1 MQQTNPP
8 PSEIKETLVV
18 GSIRLLEQ
26 PFKVKTPVFEDEIV
40 KRAIFVDHEVK
51 VPVGYDK
58 VVNEL
63 ALEISKSVMAIIKV
77 EMDKQT
83 KMLEEKIALL
93 RNIKTEEEVI
103 LKTKEVIVEKPV
115 YKDVTIEVIRPVYV
129 DKEVINPILKN
140 VEVENAI
147 IIDKAVTNA
156 VITDIRVTNAIIKD
170 VEVER
175 AVIREKVIE
184 VIHKNCL
191 DSAGNPI
198 S

>member
-1 MQQTNPP
+1 MNQTNPQ
-8 PSEIKETLVV
+8 EGKVKEVEVV
-18 GSIRLLEQ
+18 SGFKLIQTEY
-26 PFKVKTPVFEDEIV
+26 KVKTPVFEDVTIQ
-40 KRAIFVDHEVK
+40 RPIFVDHEVK
-51 VPVGYDK
+51 IPVGYDK

-63 ALEISKSVMAIIKV
+63 ALEISKSVMAIV
-77 EMDKQT
+77 QVSLDKQI
-83 KMLEEKIALL
+83 KLLEEKIASL

-115 YKDVTIEVIRPVYV
+115 YKDVTIEVSRPVYV
-129 DKEVINPILKN
+129 DKEVINPVLKN

-170 VEVER
+170 IEVER

>member
-1 MQQTNPP
+1 MNQTNPQ
-8 PSEIKETLVV
+8 EGKVKEVEVV
-18 GSIRLLEQ
+18 SGFKLIQTEY
-26 PFKVKTPVFEDEIV
+26 KVKTPVFEEVTIQ
-40 KRAIFVDHEVK
+40 RPIFVDHEVK
-51 VPVGYDK
+51 IPVGYDK

-63 ALEISKSVMAIIKV
+63 ALEISKAVLAIV
-77 EMDKQT
+77 QTSMDKQV
-83 KMLEEKIALL
+83 KLLEDKISSL

-115 YKDVTIEVIRPVYV
+115 YKDVEIEVSRPVYV

-140 VEVENAI
+140 VDVENAI

>member
-1 MQQTNPP
+1 MNQTNPQ
-8 PSEIKETLVV
+8 EGKVKEVEVV
-18 GSIRLLEQ
+18 SGFKLIQTEY
-26 PFKVKTPVFEDEIV
+26 KVKTPVFEEVTIQ
-40 KRAIFVDHEVK
+40 RPIFVDHEVK
-51 VPVGYDK
+51 IPVGYDK

-63 ALEISKSVMAIIKV
+63 ALEISKAVLAIV
-77 EMDKQT
+77 QTSMDKQV
-83 KMLEEKIALL
+83 KLLEDKISSL

-115 YKDVTIEVIRPVYV
+115 YKDVEIEVSRPVYV